1 MAARLRARYDPD
13 GTTDGSFGQGGS
25 VKLRGRGALAVGL
38 QRMADRIPRSVG
50 GIVRTRVE
58 YDPAA
63 YALAIQAD
71 GKIVAAGTDD
81 DTDIEGTVALAR
93 YLAA

>member
-1 MAARLRARYDPD
+1 MAARLLARYDPD

-50 GIVRTRVE
+50 GIVRTR
-58 YDPAA
+58 
-63 YALAIQAD
+63 
-71 GKIVAAGTDD
+71 G
-81 DTDIEGTVALAR
+81 
-93 YLAA
+93 